1 MARTHAKTDWAGG
14 YDSAGNYIGDYFNAE
29 DYNWIKNYIVVIRNL
44 AVQMYPEFSIQDMG
58 EDKNV
63 GNYIYAD
70 EINLLENNLDT
81 LCKNTIPSL
90 AGKKKSY
97 YENTATIDFAELNRI
112 EKCCLDLW
120 NCMMNQ
126 YLTGRYKLAF
136 RLGTGRSGF

>member
-1 MARTHAKTDWAGG
+1 MAWTQAKTDWAGD
-14 YDSAGNYIGDYFNAE
+14 YDSAGNYTGDYFNAE
-29 DYNWIKNYIVVIRNL
+29 DYNRIKNNIAEIRNL
-44 AVQMYPEFSIQDMG
+44 AVHVYPDFSLKGMG
-58 EDKNV
+58 ADKAV
-63 GNYIYAD
+63 GDYIYAD

-81 LCKNTIPSL
+81 LCKNTIPGL

-136 RLGTGRSGF
+136 RLGTGRSVF

>member
-1 MARTHAKTDWAGG
+1 
-14 YDSAGNYIGDYFNAE
+14 
-29 DYNWIKNYIVVIRNL
+29 
-44 AVQMYPEFSIQDMG
+44 MYPEFSIQDMG

-63 GNYIYAD
+63 GDYIYAD